1 MLYDELIK
9 NLISQAYPAGK
20 DVFFCGVPSDIRTAF
35 DDGIKTLFL
44 LPGAFF
50 FPGEDDFSD
59 VKCAPVAFDS
69 LKCHHTVFAD
79 IRFMADEAFRRA
91 LAEYGF
97 ARIALLFPEC
107 ADIAQYGY
115 RQSYSWVGEYRAERK
130 DFVQIA
136 GFISPYY
143 RNTESLGAYFGGQ
156 EAFIV
161 GDDTEELKFSSFEA
175 VSSSAKLYAAA
186 ASAEKYAFDRTVIY
200 FNSRQEAGSF
210 RGLLAARGTESLY
223 FDGTLTKDERHNTLT
238 EFMLGDKNLLI
249 ATKSYIPSS
258 FFCPPDR
265 VIFCGVPFS
274 ASHLYRASCACTK
287 HVPTVIYCEDDF
299 VRNEKIISSFSDAL
313 GNTEISEKRLQGLE
327 NIKNLLK
334 SNQ

>member
-20 DVFFCGVPSDIRTAF
+20 DVFFCGAPSDIRSTF
-35 DDGIKTLFL
+35 DDGVKTLFL

-59 VKCAPVAFDS
+59 VKCTPASFDI
-69 LKCHHTVFAD
+69 LKCLHTVFAD

-91 LAEYGF
+91 LTVNGF
-97 ARIALLFPEC
+97 SRIALLFPEC
-107 ADIAQYGY
+107 ADIEQYGY

-136 GFISPYY
+136 GFMSPYY
-143 RNTESLGAYFGGQ
+143 KDTEMLGAYFGGH

-161 GDDTEELKFSSFEA
+161 GDDTEGLSFSSFEA
-175 VSSSAKLYAAA
+175 VSPTAKLYAAA

-200 FNSRQEAGSF
+200 FNSRQEAGCF
-210 RGLLAARGTESLY
+210 RRLLSARGTDSLY
-223 FDGTLTKDERHNTLT
+223 FDGALTKAERDNTLA
-238 EFMLGDKNLLI
+238 EFMLGDKNLLV

-258 FFCPPDR
+258 FFCPPER

-274 ASHLYRASCACTK
+274 SSHLYRASCACTR
-287 HVPTVIYCEDDF
+287 HEPTVIYCEDDF

-313 GNTEISEKRLQGLE
+313 GNMEISEKRLKGL
-327 NIKNLLK
+327 NDIKNLLK